1 MLKLAQLLTREDPKH
16 KSSDIDQWIRVAAKT
31 HPGLTVEELLSGQRD
46 SPKGYVGWFWG
57 SGGASAALV
66 SRICLGMQC
75 RPTTLLMDAIGVQT

>member
-1 MLKLAQLLTREDPKH
+1 MLKLAQLLAREDPKH
-16 KSSDIDQWIRVAAKT
+16 KASDIDQWIHVAAKT

-75 RPTTLLMDAIGVQT
+75 RPTTPLADVIGVQS